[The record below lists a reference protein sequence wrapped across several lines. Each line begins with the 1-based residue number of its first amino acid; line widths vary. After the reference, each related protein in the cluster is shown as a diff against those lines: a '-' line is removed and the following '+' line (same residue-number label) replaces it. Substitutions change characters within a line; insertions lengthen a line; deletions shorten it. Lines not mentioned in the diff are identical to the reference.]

1 MTQENKEMRIFK
13 SAEDRTAFYLVHD
26 LEQVKKAIVD
36 AFPRAFSNNKFEE
49 LYPVYVADKWFPT
62 EFPCLVVPYCEY
74 IGGPDMVGC
83 RFMPLSMLRLSD
95 ERPAPSEPSYM
106 LDIRSYYPGQWYEVK
121 SKEELKAFFES
132 RLPAIRAAVKELGWG
147 IGVHGSM
154 ERDLDLIALPWTNE
168 ACDKNKLAQ
177 AIGEA
182 ACGMAHHEYQW
193 EVKPNG
199 RLATSISCCWTPWP
213 EIPGSGHIDL
223 SIMEGVR

>member
-1 MTQENKEMRIFK
+1 VTKENKEMRIFK

-62 EFPCLVVPYCEY
+62 EYPCLVVPYCEY
-74 IGGPDMVGC
+74 VGGPDMIGC
-83 RFMPLSMLRLSD
+83 RSIPLSMLSD
-95 ERPAPSEPSYM
+95 ADWPFQKDSYIEK
-106 LDIRSYYPGQWYEVK
+106 IRDYKPGSWYEVK

-132 RLPAIRAAVKELGWG
+132 RLPTIRASVKELGWG

-154 ERDLDLIALPWTNE
+154 ERDLDLIAIPWTTK

-177 AIGEA
+177 TIGEA